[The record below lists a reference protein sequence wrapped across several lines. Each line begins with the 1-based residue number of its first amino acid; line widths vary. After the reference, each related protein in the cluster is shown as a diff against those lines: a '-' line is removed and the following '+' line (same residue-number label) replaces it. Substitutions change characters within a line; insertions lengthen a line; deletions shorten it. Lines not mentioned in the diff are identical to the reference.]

1 MLRFLCPARLLFVV
15 AFGSGVCC
23 GQAPAQSTP
32 VSSSSVKATADDR
45 AALEKETFSLV
56 NQYRAKCKLSPL
68 QWDDGMAKVA
78 RGHSRDMAAGDVDF
92 GHDGFGDR
100 VSELK
105 TRMTGLKG
113 AGENVLRTDDPDQVQ
128 VAQRAVAVWLKS
140 PHHLENIRGDYNY
153 SGLGVWRDDNGTIYF
168 TQIFVKI
175 VPPVQAAQSP
185 PPGLETPFGL
195 LAAPRTR

>member
-1 MLRFLCPARLLFVV
+1 LVV
-15 AFGSGVCC
+15 AWGNGLCW
-23 GQAPAQSTP
+23 GQAAAQPTPA
-32 VSSSSVKATADDR
+32 SSSSVKVTVDDR

-56 NQYRAKCKLSPL
+56 NQYRAKCKLPPL

-92 GHDGFGDR
+92 GHAGFGDR
-100 VSELK
+100 VRELK
-105 TRMTGLKG
+105 TMMPGLKG
-113 AGENVLRTDDPDQVQ
+113 AGENVLKTDDPDQVQ
-128 VAQRAVAVWLKS
+128 VAERAVAVWLKS
-140 PHHLENIRGDYNY
+140 PHHLENIRGDFNY
-153 SGLGVWRDDNGTIYF
+153 SGLGVWRDDQGMIYF

-195 LAAPRTR
+195 LAAPQTR